1 MIRTPE
7 SREPPAERAGA
18 RRNAAEPALGREWDV
33 IIVGGGV
40 AGYTAAK
47 TLAEEAG
54 PKIGPVLLIGGE
66 DRVPYKRTKISKHIA
81 AGFGPTEFELAER
94 SWYDTGRVK
103 LLVGVQAVGID
114 PEARTLEL
122 ETGERLS
129 WNRLLLATGSD
140 PVLPEIPEEAAELV
154 RVVRT
159 ADQVE
164 RLRESLSGAGA
175 VLTVGLGVLG
185 VEVTEQV
192 VRMGKRVVFAGRD
205 RSLMPRQLTPAA
217 SKMLEELLL
226 SNGVEL
232 KFERTLDRLT
242 TVNGTLFAEF
252 SSPLAPEPETVQADL
267 AVFCLGTLPS
277 TLLARKAGL
286 TVNRGIV
293 VDSHLRTSH
302 PAIWAAGDAAE
313 HPGGLVT
320 GLWHAAE
327 LQGTIAALNIAGT
340 PVTYDRPPF
349 RLKCE
354 VFDEFYFSIGKPEAA
369 DYGRYTTVEDDIDRR
384 RRGRVYR
391 CFYYRDGRLSGV
403 VMTNDRDRAK
413 LYVQAVREGWSE
425 DRVNREL
432 FP

>member
-1 MIRTPE
+1 MMRTPE
-7 SREPPAERAGA
+7 PGKPPAERTGTRRTAAGRA
-18 RRNAAEPALGREWDV
+18 GEREWDV
-33 IIVGGGV
+33 IVVGGGV
-40 AGYTAAK
+40 AGYTAAR

-54 PKIGPVLLIGGE
+54 PEIGPVLLLSGE

-81 AGFGPTEFELAER
+81 SGFGPAEFDLTER
-94 SWYDTGRVK
+94 SWYDAGRVK
-103 LLVGVQAVGID
+103 LLVGARAVGID

-140 PVLPEIPEEAAELV
+140 PILPEIPPEAAELV

-159 ADQVE
+159 MDQVE
-164 RLRESLSGAGA
+164 RLREALSGAGT

-185 VEVTEQV
+185 VEVTEQIA
-192 VRMGKRVVFAGRD
+192 RMGKRAVFVGRD
-205 RSLMPRQLTPAA
+205 RFLMPRQLNPAA

-226 SNGVEL
+226 SYGVEL
-232 KFERTLDRLT
+232 RTERTLERLT
-242 TVNGTLFAEF
+242 AVNGSLYAEF
-252 SSPLAPEPETVQADL
+252 SSPLAPEPETVRADL

-327 LQGTIAALNIAGT
+327 LQGKIAALNIAGT

-369 DYGRYTTVEDDIDRR
+369 EYGRYTTVEDDIDRR

-391 CFYYRDGRLSGV
+391 CFYYRDGRLYGV